1 MADIILVGL
10 DSMLGRDL
18 RMVLHRAISGF
29 LNTREIYNVN
39 NLKNNIRENELAES
53 DIRNNNIL
61 CPYGAQTMKAYI

>member
-53 DIRNNNIL
+53 DI
-61 CPYGAQTMKAYI
+61 